1 LAQVFP
7 QWSNRAPLVL
17 GIAVVALALFAP
29 AAVWYW
35 FSPRF
40 TDVGYRPEQP
50 IPFSHKLHAGELQ
63 ISCFYCHYTVERS
76 AVASVPPTQL
86 CMNCHTLV
94 ARDKPS
100 LDPLRQSASSGQPL
114 MWVRVHKIPDYAYF
128 THAPHIK
135 AGVGCSS
142 CHGNV
147 KTMDRIT
154 QAEPLSMGWCL
165 DCHRDPRRALRAPNE
180 LLDTAWVPPV
190 DQDVRG
196 AKWMRERH
204 LAPPVDCS
212 GCHR

>member
-7 QWSNRAPLVL
+7 QWANKVPLLL
-17 GIAVVALALFAP
+17 GVGAVVFALFATFGI
-29 AAVWYW
+29 WYW
-35 FSPRF
+35 FSPSF
-40 TDVGYRPEQP
+40 TDAGYRPEQP
-50 IPFSHKLHAGELQ
+50 VPFSHKLHAGDLQ
-63 ISCFYCHYTVERS
+63 VSCFYCHGNVERA

-100 LDPLRQSASSGQPL
+100 LDPIRNSASSGQPM
-114 MWVRVHKIPDYAYF
+114 MWVRVHKLPDYAYF
-128 THAPHIK
+128 PHAPHLR

-147 KTMDRIT
+147 KAMERI
-154 QAEPLSMGWCL
+154 QQVQPLSMAWCL
-165 DCHRDPRRALRAPNE
+165 DCHRNPKAYLRAPDE
-180 LLDTAWVPPV
+180 LLDTSWQAPK

-196 AKWMRERH
+196 ARFLAERH
-204 LAPPVDCS
+204 LAPPVDCT

>member
-1 LAQVFP
+1 M
-7 QWSNRAPLVL
+7 RAEPDRVMVL
-17 GIAVVALALFAP
+17 
-29 AAVWYW
+29 
-35 FSPRF
+35 F

-50 IPFSHKLHAGELQ
+50 IPFSHKQHAGELQ

-100 LDPLRQSASSGQPL
+100 LDPLRQSASTGQPL
-114 MWVRVHKIPDYAYF
+114 QWVRVHKTPEYAYF
-128 THAPHIK
+128 PHAPHIK

-147 KTMDRIT
+147 KAMERIQ
-154 QAEPLSMGWCL
+154 QAEPLSMSWCL
-165 DCHRDPRRALRAPNE
+165 DCHRDPRRALRAPQE
-180 LLDTAWVPPV
+180 LLDTTWVPPA
-190 DQDVRG
+190 DQSVRA